1 MKQFRDIQNVMKQ
14 LQKPGA
20 RGNINKLFG

>member
-1 MKQFRDIQNVMKQ
+1 MKQFRDIQTLMKKF
-14 LQKPGA
+14 QKTGG